1 MPARVSPSAYLSE
14 DRMRPEVLLADDH
27 AIIAEGLARLI
38 NDVADLVGQVNDG
51 VSLVEETRRLR
62 PDIVVADITMP
73 GMSGIDAMRQLKAE
87 GAAARFI
94 FLTIHTEAR
103 LAAEAM
109 RSGASGYLLKQAA
122 GNELF
127 DAIQAVASGRTYLT
141 PLITGDVLR
150 NLSTPSEAAERE
162 LTPRQREVLRL
173 LAQGKRMKEIAAEL
187 DISVRTVENHKAHL
201 LQVLGLSSTADLVR
215 FAIKQ
220 HIVPE

>member
-1 MPARVSPSAYLSE
+1 
-14 DRMRPEVLLADDH
+14 MRPKVLLADDH

-38 NDVADLVGQVNDG
+38 DDVADLVGQVNDG
-51 VSLVEETRRLR
+51 MRLVEDTRRLR

-87 GAAARFI
+87 GSEARFI

-150 NLSTPSEAAERE
+150 SLTAPTESAERE
-162 LTPRQREVLRL
+162 LTPRQRDVLRM

-201 LQVLGLSSTADLVR
+201 LDALNLSSTADLVR

>member
-1 MPARVSPSAYLSE
+1 
-14 DRMRPEVLLADDH
+14 MRPKVLLADDH
-27 AIIAEGLARLI
+27 VIIAEGLARLI
-38 NDVADLVGQVNDG
+38 EDVADLVGRVNDG
-51 VSLVEETRRLR
+51 VRLVEEARRLR

-87 GAAARFI
+87 KSEARFI

-109 RSGASGYLLKQAA
+109 RSGASAYLLKQAA
-122 GNELF
+122 GDELF
-127 DAIQAVASGRTYLT
+127 DAIQAVAQGRTYLT

-150 NLSTPSEAAERE
+150 NLTAPAETVERE
-162 LTPRQREVLRL
+162 LTPRQRDVLRL

-187 DISVRTVENHKAHL
+187 DLSVRTVENHKAHL
-201 LQVLGLSSTADLVR
+201 LQVLSLTSTADLVR

-220 HIVPE
+220 RIVPE

>member
-1 MPARVSPSAYLSE
+1 
-14 DRMRPEVLLADDH
+14 MRPRVLLADDH
-27 AIIAEGLARLI
+27 AVIAEGLARLI
-38 NDVADLVGQVNDG
+38 GDVADLIGQVNDG
-51 VSLVEETRRLR
+51 IRLVEEVRRLR
-62 PDIVVADITMP
+62 PDIVVTDVTMP
-73 GMSGIDAMRQLKAE
+73 GMSGIDAMRELKAE
-87 GAAARFI
+87 GSEARFI

-109 RSGASGYLLKQAA
+109 RSGAAAYLLKQAA

-127 DAIQAVASGRTYLT
+127 DAIHAVSNGRTYLT
-141 PLITGDVLR
+141 PLITGGVLR
-150 NLSTPSEAAERE
+150 NLASTEDASRRE

-187 DISVRTVENHKAHL
+187 DLSVRTVENHKAHL
-201 LQVLGLSSTADLVR
+201 LQVLSLGSTAELVR

>member
-1 MPARVSPSAYLSE
+1 
-14 DRMRPEVLLADDH
+14 MRPRVLLADDH

-38 NDVADLVGQVNDG
+38 GDVADLVGQVNDG
-51 VSLVEETRRLR
+51 LRLVEEARRLR

-87 GAAARFI
+87 GSEAQFI

-127 DAIQAVASGRTYLT
+127 AAIQAVTSGRTYLT

-150 NLSTPSEAAERE
+150 KLASTTYAAERE
-162 LTPRQREVLRL
+162 LTPRQRDVLRL

-201 LQVLGLSSTADLVR
+201 LQVLSLGSTADLVR

-220 HIVPE
+220 HIVPD

>member
-1 MPARVSPSAYLSE
+1 
-14 DRMRPEVLLADDH
+14 MRPRVLLADDH
-27 AIIAEGLARLI
+27 AVIAEGLARLI
-38 NDVADLVGQVNDG
+38 GDVADLIGQVNDG
-51 VSLVEETRRLR
+51 ARLVEEVRRLR
-62 PDIVVADITMP
+62 PDIVVTDVTMP
-73 GMSGIDAMRQLKAE
+73 GMSGIDAMRRLKAE
-87 GAAARFI
+87 GSEARFI

-103 LAAEAM
+103 LATEAM

-127 DAIQAVASGRTYLT
+127 DAIKAVMSGRTYLT

-150 NLSTPSEAAERE
+150 KLASPTDAAERE

-173 LAQGKRMKEIAAEL
+173 LAQGRRMKEIAAEL

-201 LQVLGLSSTADLVR
+201 LQVLGLGSTADLVR

>member
-1 MPARVSPSAYLSE
+1 
-14 DRMRPEVLLADDH
+14 MRPRVLLADDH
-27 AIIAEGLARLI
+27 AIVAEGLARLI
-38 NDVADLVGQVNDG
+38 ADVADLVGQVNDG
-51 VSLVEETRRLR
+51 TRLVEETRRLR
-62 PDIVVADITMP
+62 PDIVVADVTMP

-87 GAAARFI
+87 GVETRFI

-109 RSGASGYLLKQAA
+109 RSGASAYVLKQAA

-127 DAIQAVASGRTYLT
+127 DAIQAVTLGRTYLT

-150 NLSTPSEAAERE
+150 NLTEPGDTAERE
-162 LTPRQREVLRL
+162 LTPRQRDVLRL

-187 DISVRTVENHKAHL
+187 EISVRTVENHRAQLSH
-201 LQVLGLSSTADLVR
+201 VLGLTSTADLVR

-220 HIVPE
+220 RIVPE

>member
-1 MPARVSPSAYLSE
+1 
-14 DRMRPEVLLADDH
+14 MRPKVVLADDH

-38 NDVADLVGQVNDG
+38 GDVADLLGQVNDG
-51 VSLVEETRRLR
+51 RRLVEEVRRLR
-62 PDIVVADITMP
+62 PDIVVTDITMP
-73 GMSGIDAMRQLKAE
+73 GMSGIDAMRQLKTE
-87 GAAARFI
+87 GSEARFI

-127 DAIQAVASGRTYLT
+127 DAIHAAMSGRTYLT

-150 NLSTPSEAAERE
+150 KLTSPPDAAERE

-173 LAQGKRMKEIAAEL
+173 LAEGKRMKEIASEL
-187 DISVRTVENHKAHL
+187 DISVRTVENHKAQL
-201 LQVLGLSSTADLVR
+201 LQVLSLGSTADLVR

>member
-1 MPARVSPSAYLSE
+1 
-14 DRMRPEVLLADDH
+14 MRPKVLLADDH

-51 VSLVEETRRLR
+51 LRLVEETRRLR

-87 GAAARFI
+87 GSEARFI

-127 DAIQAVASGRTYLT
+127 DAIQAVMSGRTYLT

-150 NLSTPSEAAERE
+150 NLTAPRESAERE
-162 LTPRQREVLRL
+162 LTPRQRDVLRL

-201 LQVLGLSSTADLVR
+201 LQTLSLGSTADLVR

>member
-1 MPARVSPSAYLSE
+1 
-14 DRMRPEVLLADDH
+14 MRPKVLLADDH

-38 NDVADLVGQVNDG
+38 GDVGDLVGQVNDG
-51 VSLVEETRRLR
+51 RRLVEEVRRLR
-62 PDIVVADITMP
+62 PDIVVTDITMP

-87 GAAARFI
+87 GSEARFI

-127 DAIQAVASGRTYLT
+127 DAIHAAMSGRTYLT

-150 NLSTPSEAAERE
+150 KLTSPSDAAERE
-162 LTPRQREVLRL
+162 LTPRQRDVLRL
-173 LAQGKRMKEIAAEL
+173 LAEGKRMKEIAAEL

-201 LQVLGLSSTADLVR
+201 LQVLSLGSTAELVR

>member
-1 MPARVSPSAYLSE
+1 
-14 DRMRPEVLLADDH
+14 MRPKVLLADDH
-27 AIIAEGLARLI
+27 AVIADGLARLI
-38 NDVADLVGQVNDG
+38 GDVADLVGQVNDG
-51 VSLVEETRRLR
+51 LRLVSEVRRLR
-62 PDIVVADITMP
+62 PDIVVSDVTMP

-87 GAAARFI
+87 GSEARFI
-94 FLTIHTEAR
+94 FLTIHSEAR

-122 GNELF
+122 GHELF
-127 DAIQAVASGRTYLT
+127 DAIHAVTSGRTYLT

-150 NLSTPSEAAERE
+150 NLGSPADATARE

-173 LAQGKRMKEIAAEL
+173 LAQGKRMKEIAADL

-201 LQVLGLSSTADLVR
+201 LQVLNLGSTADLVR

-220 HIVPE
+220 HIVPD

>member
-1 MPARVSPSAYLSE
+1 
-14 DRMRPEVLLADDH
+14 MRPKVLLADDH
-27 AIIAEGLARLI
+27 AVIAEGLARLI
-38 NDVADLVGQVNDG
+38 GDVADLVGQVNDG
-51 VSLVEETRRLR
+51 VRLVEEARRLR

-87 GAAARFI
+87 GSEARFI

-109 RSGASGYLLKQAA
+109 RSGASAYLLKQVA

-127 DAIQAVASGRTYLT
+127 DAIKAVMGGRTYLT

-150 NLSTPSEAAERE
+150 KLTSPTDAAERE

-173 LAQGKRMKEIAAEL
+173 LAQGRRMKEIAAEL
-187 DISVRTVENHKAHL
+187 DISVRTVENHKAQL
-201 LQVLGLSSTADLVR
+201 LQVLSLGSTADLVR

>member
-1 MPARVSPSAYLSE
+1 
-14 DRMRPEVLLADDH
+14 MRPKVLLADDH

-38 NDVADLVGQVNDG
+38 EDVADLVGRVNDG
-51 VSLVEETRRLR
+51 VRLVEEARRLR

-87 GAAARFI
+87 KSEARFI

-109 RSGASGYLLKQAA
+109 RSGASAYLLKQAA
-122 GNELF
+122 GDELF
-127 DAIQAVASGRTYLT
+127 DAIQAVAQGRTYLT

-150 NLSTPSEAAERE
+150 NLTAPADTAERE
-162 LTPRQREVLRL
+162 LTPRQRDVLRL

-187 DISVRTVENHKAHL
+187 DLSVRTVENHKAHL
-201 LQVLGLSSTADLVR
+201 LHVLSLTSTADLVR

-220 HIVPE
+220 RIVPE

>member
-1 MPARVSPSAYLSE
+1 
-14 DRMRPEVLLADDH
+14 MRPKVLLADDH

-38 NDVADLVGQVNDG
+38 DDVADLVGQVNDG
-51 VSLVEETRRLR
+51 VRLVEETRRLR

-87 GAAARFI
+87 GSETRFI

-127 DAIQAVASGRTYLT
+127 DAIQAVVAGRTYLT
-141 PLITGDVLR
+141 PLITADVLR
-150 NLSTPSEAAERE
+150 NLAAPPEAAERE
-162 LTPRQREVLRL
+162 LTPRQRDVLRL
-173 LAQGKRMKEIAAEL
+173 LAQGKRMKEIAVEL

-201 LQVLGLSSTADLVR
+201 LEVLSLSSTADLVR

>member
-1 MPARVSPSAYLSE
+1 
-14 DRMRPEVLLADDH
+14 MRPKVLLADDH
-27 AIIAEGLARLI
+27 AIVADGLARLI
-38 NDVADLVGQVNDG
+38 GDVADLVGQVNDG
-51 VSLVEETRRLR
+51 VRLVEEVRRLR

-87 GAAARFI
+87 GSEVRFI

-127 DAIQAVASGRTYLT
+127 DAIQAVASGRAYLT
-141 PLITGDVLR
+141 PSITGDVLR
-150 NLSTPSEAAERE
+150 NLTSPTDAAERE
-162 LTPRQREVLRL
+162 LTPRQRAVLRL

-201 LQVLGLSSTADLVR
+201 LQILNLGSTADLVR

>member
-1 MPARVSPSAYLSE
+1 
-14 DRMRPEVLLADDH
+14 MRPKVLLADDH

-38 NDVADLVGQVNDG
+38 EDVADLVGRVNDG
-51 VSLVEETRRLR
+51 VRLVEEARRLR
-62 PDIVVADITMP
+62 PDIVIADITMP

-87 GAAARFI
+87 KSEARFI

-109 RSGASGYLLKQAA
+109 RSGASAYLLKQAA
-122 GNELF
+122 GDELF
-127 DAIQAVASGRTYLT
+127 DAIQAVAQGRTYLT

-150 NLSTPSEAAERE
+150 NLSAPADSVERE
-162 LTPRQREVLRL
+162 LTPRQRDVLRL

-187 DISVRTVENHKAHL
+187 DLSVRTVENHKAHL
-201 LQVLGLSSTADLVR
+201 LDVLNLTSTADLVR

-220 HIVPE
+220 RIVPE

>member
-1 MPARVSPSAYLSE
+1 
-14 DRMRPEVLLADDH
+14 MRPKVLLADDH

-38 NDVADLVGQVNDG
+38 EDVADLVGRVNDG
-51 VSLVEETRRLR
+51 VRLVEETRRLR

-73 GMSGIDAMRQLKAE
+73 GMSGIDAMRRLKAE
-87 GAAARFI
+87 KSEARFI

-109 RSGASGYLLKQAA
+109 RSGASAYLLKQAA
-122 GNELF
+122 GDELF
-127 DAIQAVASGRTYLT
+127 DAIQAVAQGRTYLT

-150 NLSTPSEAAERE
+150 NLTGPADTVERE
-162 LTPRQREVLRL
+162 LTPRQRDVLRL

-187 DISVRTVENHKAHL
+187 DLSVRTVENHKAHL
-201 LQVLGLSSTADLVR
+201 LDVLSLTSTADLVR

-220 HIVPE
+220 RIVPE

>member
-1 MPARVSPSAYLSE
+1 
-14 DRMRPEVLLADDH
+14 MRPKVLLADDH

-38 NDVADLVGQVNDG
+38 EDVADLVGRVNDG
-51 VSLVEETRRLR
+51 VRLVEETRRLR
-62 PDIVVADITMP
+62 PDIVIADITMP

-87 GAAARFI
+87 KSEARFI

-109 RSGASGYLLKQAA
+109 RSGASAYLLKQAA
-122 GNELF
+122 GDELF
-127 DAIQAVASGRTYLT
+127 DAIQAVAQGRTYLT

-150 NLSTPSEAAERE
+150 NLTAPADTVERE
-162 LTPRQREVLRL
+162 LTPRQRDVLRL

-187 DISVRTVENHKAHL
+187 DLSVRTVENHKAHL
-201 LQVLGLSSTADLVR
+201 QDVLSLSSTADLVR

-220 HIVPE
+220 RIVPE

>member
-1 MPARVSPSAYLSE
+1 
-14 DRMRPEVLLADDH
+14 MRPKVLLADDH
-27 AIIAEGLARLI
+27 VIIAEGLARLI
-38 NDVADLVGQVNDG
+38 EDVADLVGRVNDG
-51 VSLVEETRRLR
+51 VRLVEETRRLR

-87 GAAARFI
+87 KSEARFI

-109 RSGASGYLLKQAA
+109 RSGASAYLLKQAA
-122 GNELF
+122 GDELF
-127 DAIQAVASGRTYLT
+127 DAIQAVAQGRTYLT

-150 NLSTPSEAAERE
+150 NLTAPADTGERE
-162 LTPRQREVLRL
+162 LTPRQRDVLRL

-187 DISVRTVENHKAHL
+187 DLSVRTVENHKAHL
-201 LQVLGLSSTADLVR
+201 LDVLSLTSTADLVR

-220 HIVPE
+220 RIVPE

>member
-1 MPARVSPSAYLSE
+1 
-14 DRMRPEVLLADDH
+14 MRPKVLLADDH
-27 AIIAEGLARLI
+27 AIVAEGLARLI
-38 NDVADLVGQVNDG
+38 GDVADLVGQVNDG
-51 VSLVEETRRLR
+51 LRLVEEVRRLR

-87 GAAARFI
+87 GFEARFI
-94 FLTIHTEAR
+94 FLTIHQEGR

-127 DAIQAVASGRTYLT
+127 DAIHAVMSGRAYLT

-150 NLSTPSEAAERE
+150 KLSSPADATERE

-173 LAQGKRMKEIAAEL
+173 LAEGKRMKEIAADL

-201 LQVLGLSSTADLVR
+201 LQVLGLGSTADLVR